1 MKVSTIEIDI
11 RDGYDRDEMKER
23 LKAMGVPNP

>member
-11 RDGYDRDEMKER
+11 RDGYDPNEVKER
-23 LKAMGVPNP
+23 TMAMGVSNP